1 MSITLSLVFKLLIV
15 YTLLYIIV
23 GRICFDMDKDNLFKV
38 ADSLVNFL
46 WIIKNNILKEND
58 ISKNFQSPL
67 NQGEECSPGLSIPH
81 SHVRVIFYLADSNS
95 SPISQIAD
103 NLNISKS
110 NMTPI
115 IDNLISYGLV
125 DRYPDSKDRR
135 ILRVELTTKARTL
148 LDAFRAAI
156 CNSFVEKI
164 SPLSDDEVTMLSDSI
179 SNLITILKKL
189 N

>member
-1 MSITLSLVFKLLIV
+1 
-15 YTLLYIIV
+15 
-23 GRICFDMDKDNLFKV
+23 MDKDNLFKV
-38 ADSLVNFL
+38 AYSLINFL
-46 WIIKNNILKEND
+46 WIIQNNVLKEND
-58 ISKNFQSPL
+58 ITKIFHSSVNCWEGCVPDF
-67 NQGEECSPGLSIPH
+67 SIPP
-81 SHVRVIFYLADSNS
+81 SHVRVIFYLVESNS

-103 NLNISKS
+103 NLGISKS

-125 DRYPDSKDRR
+125 NRYPDSRDRR
-135 ILRVELTTKARTL
+135 ILRVELTDKASKL
-148 LDAFRAAI
+148 LDSFRIAI

-164 SPLSDDEVTMLSDSI
+164 SPLSDDEVVMLNDSI

>member
-1 MSITLSLVFKLLIV
+1 
-15 YTLLYIIV
+15 
-23 GRICFDMDKDNLFKV
+23 MDKDNLFKV
-38 ADSLVNFL
+38 ADSLINFL
-46 WIIKNNILKEND
+46 WIIQNNVLREND
-58 ISKNFQSPL
+58 LTKNFHSSV
-67 NQGEECSPGLSIPH
+67 NCGESCIADFSIPP
-81 SHVRVIFYLADSNS
+81 SHARVIFYLADSNS

-115 IDNLISYGLV
+115 IDNLISHGLV

-148 LDAFRAAI
+148 LDAFRIAI

-164 SPLSDDEVTMLSDSI
+164 SPLSDDEVNMLSDSI
-179 SNLITILKKL
+179 SNLISILKKL

>member
-1 MSITLSLVFKLLIV
+1 
-15 YTLLYIIV
+15 
-23 GRICFDMDKDNLFKV
+23 MDKDNLFKV

-46 WIIKNNILKEND
+46 WIIKNYVLREND
-58 ISKNFQSPL
+58 IAKNFHSPIS
-67 NQGEECSPGLSIPH
+67 GAEGCIPEFSIPP
-81 SHVRVIFYLADSNS
+81 SHVKVIFYLAESNS

-115 IDNLISYGLV
+115 IDNLIGHGLV
-125 DRYPDSKDRR
+125 NRYPDPNDRR
-135 ILRVELTTKARTL
+135 ILRVELTPKTYEL
-148 LDAFRAAI
+148 LEAFKVAI

-164 SPLSDDEVTMLSDSI
+164 SSLSDEEVITLDNSI

-189 N
+189 K

>member
-1 MSITLSLVFKLLIV
+1 
-15 YTLLYIIV
+15 
-23 GRICFDMDKDNLFKV
+23 MDKDNLFKV

-46 WIIKNNILKEND
+46 WIIKNNILREND

-67 NQGEECSPGLSIPH
+67 NEGEECIPAFSIPP
-81 SHVRVIFYLADSNS
+81 SHVRVIFYLLEFNS

-103 NLNISKS
+103 NLSISKS

-115 IDNLISYGLV
+115 IDNLITHELV
-125 DRYPDSKDRR
+125 NRYPDSTDRR
-135 ILRVELTTKARTL
+135 ILRVELTQKACKL
-148 LDAFRAAI
+148 LDSFRIAI

-164 SPLSDDEVTMLSDSI
+164 SSLSADEIVTLDDSI

>member
-1 MSITLSLVFKLLIV
+1 
-15 YTLLYIIV
+15 
-23 GRICFDMDKDNLFKV
+23 MDKDNLFKV

-67 NQGEECSPGLSIPH
+67 NQGEECSPGFSIPH
-81 SHVRVIFYLADSNS
+81 SHVRVIFYLLEFNS

-103 NLNISKS
+103 NLSISKS

-115 IDNLISYGLV
+115 IDNLITHELV
-125 DRYPDSKDRR
+125 NRYPDSTDRR
-135 ILRVELTTKARTL
+135 ILRVELTPKACKL
-148 LDAFRAAI
+148 LDSFRIAI

-164 SPLSDDEVTMLSDSI
+164 SSLSHDEVVMLDDSI